1 MDANTQIKLIQNFT
15 DCYQRH
21 RGEDKFKREL
31 ACLKQQFPAILLD
44 PQEGDLFV
52 GRHQLPAI
60 SFAPQEYGTMGG
72 LGYYINYDKIAQLRQ
87 DENLSNESQTAL
99 DKLVKFWGTEHTAY
113 KIRAAYPEKLKNA
126 FSSDRWTED
135 SAVAFPLYRLA
146 GSMLNYKSLL
156 TLGIK
161 RLRNRID
168 FYRQKNGASAFYD
181 ACSGI
186 LDLFS
191 AVCQHYIN
199 RINFYIQDQ
208 NPYWLLHGKEI
219 IAVLENISEHK
230 PATLRQAIQLMFLY
244 NTLSGSLNYG
254 RIDNYLG
261 EFLQHDLDN
270 GIISES
276 EAKSYFESLW
286 RLMIARN
293 TPTDGRVIV
302 GGRSRANEAAA
313 DRIAIMAIE
322 TTMKVKNVLPQ
333 LTLRFYE
340 GQNPRLMEM
349 ALESIAEGNTFP
361 LLYNDDI
368 NVYAVQNAFQ
378 IPAKEAEQYV
388 PFGCG
393 EYVIDGKSFG
403 TPSGVIN
410 LLKALEVTIFNGHD
424 IVIQKQTGVKT
435 GNFED
440 YRSFDDFFEAY
451 KRQVQYFV
459 ENLAEQEALEYA
471 IAGEEA
477 PFLFMSLLY
486 DRCLEVGKPLLDG
499 GVQYL
504 WGTLEIYGITNTSD
518 SLLAI
523 KKLVFEEKKISPSY
537 LKDMIQ
543 NNFAGFEK
551 ERNLLLNVAKYGNN
565 DEAADDMYL
574 KVHRHVCETTKSM
587 AAKVGLHSYLVVNI
601 NNSANTILG
610 RKTAASADGRMAF
623 TSMANGNAATPGMD
637 QSGITSVLNSIT
649 KPDPGIHAG
658 YVQNLKLT
666 PDLFKNH
673 FDKVK
678 ALLKAYFKMGGTQ
691 LMINVINNTDLLR
704 AMEHPDEFQNLIV
717 RVGGFSAR
725 FIDLDRDVQLEI
737 LNRTGY

>member
-1 MDANTQIKLIQNFT
+1 MDAKIQIKVMQHFT
-15 DCYQRH
+15 ATYKQYRNA
-21 RGEDKFKREL
+21 DKFEREL
-31 ACLKQQFPAILLD
+31 ACLKQQFPAILFD
-44 PQEGDLFV
+44 PQPGDLFV

-60 SFAPQEYGTMGG
+60 GFAPQEYGTMGG
-72 LGYYINYDKIAQLRQ
+72 LGYYMNDDKIAQLRQ
-87 DENLSNESQTAL
+87 DENLNHENKAVL
-99 DKLVKFWGTEHTAY
+99 DKLVKFWETEHTAY

-126 FSSDRWTED
+126 FPSDRWTED
-135 SAVAFPLYRLA
+135 SAIAFPLYRLA
-146 GSMLNYKSLL
+146 GSMLNYKCLL
-156 TLGIK
+156 NLGIK
-161 RLRNRID
+161 GLRDKIN
-168 FYRQKNGASAFYD
+168 FYRQKNGACAFYD

-186 LDLFS
+186 LDLFND
-191 AVCQHYIN
+191 VCQHYIN

-208 NPYWLLHGKEI
+208 NPYWLLHGNEI

-230 PATLRQAIQLMFLY
+230 PATMREAIQQMFLY

-254 RIDNYLG
+254 RIDDYLG
-261 EFLQHDLDN
+261 DFLQNDLDH

-302 GGRSRANEAAA
+302 GGRGREHEASA
-313 DRIAIMAIE
+313 DRVAIMAIE
-322 TTMKVKNVLPQ
+322 TTMKVKNILPQ
-333 LTLRFYE
+333 LTLRFYD
-340 GQNPRLMEM
+340 GQNPQLMEM
-349 ALESIAEGNTFP
+349 ALESIAWGNTFP
-361 LLYNDDI
+361 MLYNDDI
-368 NVYAVQNAFQ
+368 NVDAVQKAFQ
-378 IPAKEAEQYV
+378 IPLKEAEQYV

-410 LLKALEVTIFNGHD
+410 LLKSLEVTIFNGHD
-424 IVIQKQTGVKT
+424 IVTQKQTSVKT

-440 YRSFDDFFEAY
+440 YRSFDNFFEAY
-451 KRQVQYFV
+451 KRQVEYFV

-477 PFLFMSLLY
+477 PFLFLSLLY
-486 DRCLEVGKPLLDG
+486 DRCLEIGKPLLAG
-499 GVQYL
+499 GIQYL
-504 WGTLEIYGITNTSD
+504 GGTLETYGNTNTSD

-523 KKLVFEEKKISPSY
+523 KKLVFEDKIISPSC

-574 KVHRHVCETTKSM
+574 KVHHHVCETTKSM
-587 AAKVGLHSYLVVNI
+587 AEKVGLHSYLVVNI

-610 RKTAASADGRMAF
+610 RKTAASVDGRMAY

-637 QSGITSVLNSIT
+637 KNGITAYLNSIA
-649 KPDPGIHAG
+649 KPKPSIHAG

-666 PDLFKNH
+666 PDLFRNH

-678 ALLKAYFKMGGTQ
+678 ALLTAYFKIGGTQ
-691 LMINVINNTDLLR
+691 LMVNVVNNADLLH
-704 AMEHPDEFQNLIV
+704 AMEHPDEFPNLIV

-725 FIDLDRDVQLEI
+725 FIDLDQDVQLEI
-737 LNRTGY
+737 LSRTGY

>member
-1 MDANTQIKLIQNFT
+1 MDAKTQIKIMQHFT
-15 DCYQRH
+15 DSYKQYRNA
-21 RGEDKFKREL
+21 DKFKREL

-44 PQEGDLFV
+44 PQQGDLFV

-60 SFAPQEYGTMGG
+60 GFVPQEYGTVGG
-72 LGYYINYDKIAQLRQ
+72 LGYYINYDKITQLRQ
-87 DENLSNESQTAL
+87 DENLSHENQATL
-99 DKLVKFWGTEHTAY
+99 DKLVKFWETEHTAY

-126 FSSDRWTED
+126 FPSDRWTED

-156 TLGIK
+156 KLGIK
-161 RLRNRID
+161 GIRDKID
-168 FYRQKNGASAFYD
+168 FFQQKNGASALYD

-186 LDLFS
+186 LDLFND
-191 AVCQHYIN
+191 VCQHYIN
-199 RINFYIQDQ
+199 RIHFYIQNQ
-208 NPYWLLHGKEI
+208 HRFWLLHGKEI
-219 IAVLENISEHK
+219 ITVLENISEHK
-230 PATLRQAIQLMFLY
+230 PATLREAIQLVLLY

-254 RIDNYLG
+254 RIDNYLSD
-261 EFLQHDLDN
+261 FLQNDLDN

-302 GGRSRANEAAA
+302 GGRGRANEAGA
-313 DRIAIMAIE
+313 DSIAMLAIE
-322 TTMKVKNVLPQ
+322 TTMKVKNILPQ

-340 GQNPRLMEM
+340 GQNPQLMEM
-349 ALESIAEGNTFP
+349 ALESIALGNTF
-361 LLYNDDI
+361 LMLYNDDI
-368 NVYAVQNAFQ
+368 NVDAVQKAFQ
-378 IPAKEAEQYV
+378 IPLKGAEQYV

-403 TPSGVIN
+403 THSGVIN

-424 IVIQKQTGVKT
+424 IVTQRQTGVKT
-435 GNFED
+435 GDFED

-451 KRQVQYFV
+451 KRQVEYFI

-499 GVQYL
+499 GIQYL
-504 WGTLEIYGITNTSD
+504 GGMLETYGNTNTAD

-523 KKLVFEEKKISPSY
+523 KKLVFEEKNISPCR

-543 NNFAGFEK
+543 NNFKGFEK

-565 DEAADDMYL
+565 DEAADEMYL
-574 KVHRHVCETTKSM
+574 KVHHHVCETTKSI
-587 AAKVGLHSYLVVNI
+587 AEKVGLHSYLAVNI

-610 RKTAASADGRMAF
+610 RKTAASADGRMAY

-637 QSGITSVLNSIT
+637 QNGITSYLNSIT
-649 KPDPGIHAG
+649 KPEYCIHAG

-673 FDKVK
+673 FDKIK
-678 ALLKAYFKMGGTQ
+678 ALIRAYFKLGGTQ
-691 LMINVINNTDLLR
+691 LMINVMRNIDLLR
-704 AMEHPDEFQNLIV
+704 AMDHPEKFQNLIV

-737 LNRTGY
+737 LNRTIY

>member
-1 MDANTQIKLIQNFT
+1 VDAKTQIKIMQHFT
-15 DCYQRH
+15 DSYKQYRNA
-21 RGEDKFKREL
+21 DKFKREL

-44 PQEGDLFV
+44 PQQGDLFV

-60 SFAPQEYGTMGG
+60 GFAPQEYGTMGG
-72 LGYYINYDKIAQLRQ
+72 LGYYINDDKIAKIRQ
-87 DENLSNESQTAL
+87 DENLSHENNAAL
-99 DKLVKFWGTEHTAY
+99 DKLVKFWQTEHTAY
-113 KIRAAYPEKLKNA
+113 KTRAAYPEKLKNA
-126 FSSDRWTED
+126 FPSDRWTED

-161 RLRNRID
+161 GLRDKIN
-168 FYRQKNGASAFYD
+168 FCQQKNGINAFSD
-181 ACSGI
+181 ACAGI
-186 LDLFS
+186 LDLFKG
-191 AVCQHYIN
+191 VCQYYIN
-199 RINFYIQDQ
+199 RINLFIWDQ
-208 NPYWLLHGKEI
+208 NPYWLSHGNDI
-219 IAVLENISEHK
+219 IAVLDNISENK

-244 NTLSGSLNYG
+244 NTLSGSLNFG
-254 RIDNYLG
+254 RIDDYLG
-261 EFLQHDLDN
+261 VFLQNDLDN

-302 GGRSRANEAAA
+302 GGRGRENEAAA
-313 DRIAIMAIE
+313 DKIAMIAIE
-322 TTMKVKNVLPQ
+322 TTMKVKNILPQ

-340 GQNPRLMEM
+340 GQNQQLIEM
-349 ALESIAEGNTFP
+349 ALESIAQGNTFP
-361 LLYNDDI
+361 MLYNDDI
-368 NVYAVQNAFQ
+368 NVTAVQKAFH
-378 IPAKEAEQYV
+378 IPLKEAEKYV

-424 IVIQKQTGVKT
+424 IVTRRTTGVKT
-435 GNFED
+435 GDFED

-451 KRQVQYFV
+451 KKQVNHFI
-459 ENLAEQEALEYA
+459 ENLAEQEALEYV

-486 DRCLEVGKPLLDG
+486 DRCIEVGKPLLDD
-499 GVQYL
+499 GVLYL
-504 WGTLEIYGITNTSD
+504 GGTLETYGNTNTAD

-523 KKLVFEEKKISPSY
+523 KQLVFEDKSISPSC

-543 NNFAGFEK
+543 NNFKGFEK

-565 DEAADDMYL
+565 DEQADEMYL
-574 KVHRHVCETTKSM
+574 KVHHHVCETTKSM
-587 AAKVGLHSYLVVNI
+587 SEKIGLHSYLVVNI

-610 RKTAASADGRMAF
+610 RKTAASADGRMAY

-637 QSGITSVLNSIT
+637 QGGITSYLNSIT
-649 KPDPGIHAG
+649 KPEPGIHAG

-666 PDLFKNH
+666 PDLFRNH

-691 LMINVINNTDLLR
+691 LMINVVNNADLIR
-704 AMEHPDEFQNLIV
+704 AMDRPEEFSNLIV

-725 FIDLDRDVQLEI
+725 FIDLDRDVQFEI
-737 LNRTGY
+737 LNRTVY

>member
-1 MDANTQIKLIQNFT
+1 MDAKTQIKLMQNFT
-15 DCYQRH
+15 DCYQRYCDA
-21 RGEDKFKREL
+21 DKFKREM

-52 GRHQLPAI
+52 GRHHLPAI
-60 SFAPQEYGTMGG
+60 GFAPQEYGTMGG

-87 DENLSNESQTAL
+87 DENLSRENQAEL
-99 DKLVKFWGTEHTAY
+99 DKLVEYWETEHTAY
-113 KIRAAYPEKLKNA
+113 KIRAAYSEKLKNA
-126 FSSDRWTED
+126 FPSDRWTED

-156 TLGIK
+156 KSGIK
-161 RLRNRID
+161 GLRNKIN

-186 LDLFS
+186 LDLFND
-191 AVCQHYIN
+191 VCQHYIN
-199 RINFYIQDQ
+199 RIYFYMQDQ
-208 NPYWLLHGKEI
+208 NPYWLLHGNEI
-219 IAVLENISEHK
+219 IAVLKNISEDK
-230 PATLRQAIQLMFLY
+230 PTTLRQAIQLMFLY

-254 RIDNYLG
+254 RIDDYLG
-261 EFLQHDLDN
+261 DFLQNDLDN

-276 EAKSYFESLW
+276 EAKFYFESLW

-293 TPTDGRVIV
+293 TLTDGRVIV
-302 GGRSRANEAAA
+302 GGRGRANEAAA

-322 TTMKVKNVLPQ
+322 TTMKVKNILPQ
-333 LTLRFYE
+333 LTLRCYD
-340 GQNPRLMEM
+340 GQNPQLMEM
-349 ALESIAEGNTFP
+349 ALKSIAKGNTFP
-361 LLYNDDI
+361 MLYNDDI
-368 NVYAVQNAFQ
+368 NVNAVQNAFQ
-378 IPAKEAEQYV
+378 IPPKEAEQYV
-388 PFGCG
+388 RFGCG
-393 EYVIDGKSFG
+393 EYVIDSKSFG

-424 IVIQKQTGVKT
+424 IVAQKQTGVKI
-435 GNFED
+435 GDFED
-440 YRSFDDFFEAY
+440 FRSFDDFFEAY
-451 KRQVQYFV
+451 KKQVEYFV

-486 DRCLEVGKPLLDG
+486 DRCLAKGKPLLDG
-499 GVQYL
+499 GIQYL
-504 WGTLEIYGITNTSD
+504 GGTLETYGNTNTSD

-523 KKLVFEEKKISPSY
+523 KKLVFEDKSISPSC
-537 LKDMIQ
+537 LKEMIQ
-543 NNFAGFEK
+543 NNFARFEK

-565 DEAADDMYL
+565 DEAADEMSQ

-610 RKTAASADGRMAF
+610 RKTAASADGRMAY

-637 QSGITSVLNSIT
+637 QSGITSYLNSIT
-649 KPDPGIHAG
+649 KPDSRIHAG

-691 LMINVINNTDLLR
+691 LMVNVVNNADLLR
-704 AMEHPDEFQNLIV
+704 AIEHPDEFQNLIV

-737 LNRTGY
+737 LNRTVY